1 MITVFMFYENLE
13 YLINLSNKFAALR
26 LNIRLLGLDQYLSP
40 ISIRFCQS
48 HKPNII
54 ICGTSY
60 NSTLEKLLNY
70 KYYSLNIPNESQT
83 TTTLILNQL
92 NKLSLDTR
100 YSHKLNMFNFKKT
113 IYNEL
118 ILLKFNPNL
127 CGTKYLVDCIVLAR
141 ENPYSQLNNL
151 DFKKYFNKLALKYN
165 TNTQTIIWNIRTAID
180 DMYKA
185 TNSSFRKDKFGNAS
199 YITYQSIIN
208 SLRLL

>member
-13 YLINLSNKFAALR
+13 YLINLSNKFTALR

-127 CGTKYLVDCIVLAR
+127 CGTKYLIDCIVLAR

-165 TNTQTIIWNIRTAID
+165 TNTKTIIWNIRTAID

-185 TNSSFRKDKFGNAS
+185 TNSNFRKDKFGNAS

>member
-13 YLINLSNKFAALR
+13 YLINLSNKFVALH

-60 NSTLEKLLNY
+60 NSRLEKLLNY

-100 YSHKLNMFNFKKT
+100 YSHKLDMFNFKKA
-113 IYNEL
+113 IYNEQN
-118 ILLKFNPNL
+118 LLKFNPNIY
-127 CGTKYLVDCIVLAR
+127 GTKYIVDCIVLDH

-151 DFKKYFNKLALKYN
+151 DFKRYFNKLALKYN
-165 TNTQTIIWNIRTAID
+165 TNAQTIIWNIRTAID

-185 TNSSFRKDKFGNAS
+185 TNSNFRKDKFGNAS

>member
-13 YLINLSNKFAALR
+13 YLINLSNKFIALH

-127 CGTKYLVDCIVLAR
+127 CGTKYLIDCIVLAR

-165 TNTQTIIWNIRTAID
+165 TNTKTIIWNIRTAID

-185 TNSSFRKDKFGNAS
+185 TNSNFRKDKFGNAS

>member
-13 YLINLSNKFAALR
+13 YLINLSNKFVALH

-60 NSTLEKLLNY
+60 NSRLEKLLNY

-100 YSHKLNMFNFKKT
+100 YSHKLDMFNFKLFT
-113 IYNEL
+113 
-118 ILLKFNPNL
+118 FS
-127 CGTKYLVDCIVLAR
+127 A
-141 ENPYSQLNNL
+141 
-151 DFKKYFNKLALKYN
+151 
-165 TNTQTIIWNIRTAID
+165 
-180 DMYKA
+180 A
-185 TNSSFRKDKFGNAS
+185 TMIFAFSSSFKS
-199 YITYQSIIN
+199 VI
-208 SLRLL
+208 

>member
-13 YLINLSNKFAALR
+13 YLINLSNKFAALH

-100 YSHKLNMFNFKKT
+100 YSHKLNMFNFKKA

>member
-40 ISIRFCQS
+40 ISIHFCQS

-100 YSHKLNMFNFKKT
+100 YSHKLNMFNFKKA

>member
-185 TNSSFRKDKFGNAS
+185 TNSSFRKNKFGNAS